1 MAFIKFK
8 RGEGKWE
15 TLYVEAIRNRL
26 RRDKHLSDLIDI
38 AAARETLGL
47 TGDNNKT
54 HYHDD
59 RYLPKIDAIKN
70 TVNNTFAT
78 SKFAINGR
86 GTADAVS
93 FQNGDTTTLNIK
105 NIHADDV
112 VIGRTTGANNML
124 LTSDKLGNA
133 VPLATK
139 KCYFDATKNAIHLPA
154 ILADS
159 VAATKEITADTVR
172 ANRVYNAVWNDY
184 AELFPRGEETEPGDV
199 IALDLNSI
207 EERYVKAG
215 GMNPPVGVHTEEFGI
230 LIGGE
235 QPPKG
240 KSVLE
245 HNIKNYIPVSLA
257 GRVHVK
263 FVGPSSKG
271 SWVVPSDIRGVARI
285 YNPKIDSR
293 DRVIGMLV
301 EEDDKKD
308 IRKLKIKL
316 KNC

>member
-8 RGEGKWE
+8 RDEDEWE
-15 TLYVEAIRNRL
+15 PLYVEAIRNRL
-26 RRDKHLSDLIDI
+26 RCDNHLSDLIDI
-38 AAARETLGL
+38 AAARDTLGL

-59 RYLPKIDAIKN
+59 RYLPKIDAIKDAI
-70 TVNNTFAT
+70 NNTFAT
-78 SKFAINGR
+78 SKFSINGR
-86 GTADAVS
+86 GTADAVL
-93 FQNGDTTTLNIK
+93 FQNGGTTTLNIN

-112 VIGRTTGANNML
+112 AIGHTTNANNML

-133 VPLATK
+133 VPLATE
-139 KCYFDATKNAIHLPA
+139 KCYFDATKDEIHLPA
-154 ILADS
+154 VFADS
-159 VAATKEITADTVR
+159 VAATKEIAADTIR

-215 GMNPPVGVHTEEFGI
+215 GVNPPVGVHTEEFGI

-235 QPPKG
+235 QPPNG

-245 HNIKNYIPVSLA
+245 YNIKNYIPVSLA

-271 SWVVPSDIRGVARI
+271 SLVVPSNICGVARM
-285 YNPKIDSR
+285 YDSKIDSR

-301 EEDDKKD
+301 EEDDNKD

-316 KNC
+316 

>member
-8 RGEGKWE
+8 RGAGKWE

-26 RRDKHLSDLIDI
+26 RRDKNLTDLIDI

-54 HYHDD
+54 HNHDD
-59 RYLPKIDAIKN
+59 RYLPKIEAIKN
-70 TVNNTFAT
+70 TVSNTFAT

-86 GTADAVS
+86 GTADVVP
-93 FQNGDTTTLNIK
+93 FQNGGTTTLNIK
-105 NIHADDV
+105 NLHADDV
-112 VIGRTTGANNML
+112 IIGRATGANNML
-124 LTSDKLGNA
+124 LTSDKLGSA
-133 VPLATK
+133 VPLATE
-139 KCYFDATKNAIHLPA
+139 KCYFDATKSAIHLPTV
-154 ILADS
+154 IADS
-159 VAATKEITADTVR
+159 VSATKEITADTVR

-199 IALDLNSI
+199 IALDLNTI
-207 EERYVKAG
+207 DERYVKAVG
-215 GMNPPVGVHTEEFGI
+215 VNPPVGVHSEEFGI

-240 KSVLE
+240 KTALE
-245 HNIKNYIPVSLA
+245 HNIKNYIPVALA

-263 FVGPSSKG
+263 FVGPSCKG
-271 SWVVPSDIRGVARI
+271 CWVVPSDIPGVARQ
-285 YNPKIDSR
+285 YDTKIDSR

-316 KNC
+316 KGC